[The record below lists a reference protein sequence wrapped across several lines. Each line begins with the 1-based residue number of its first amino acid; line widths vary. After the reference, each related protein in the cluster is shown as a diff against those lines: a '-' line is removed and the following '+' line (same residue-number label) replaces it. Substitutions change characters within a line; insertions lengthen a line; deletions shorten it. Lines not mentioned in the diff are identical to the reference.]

1 MLWPPGVRTAG
12 LITGVSI
19 AALLHVTV
27 AVGAISFAYQL
38 VEFGPRVWAPSGTA
52 TNKLMSTLIK
62 VGVTLAAA
70 GVVVL
75 TILMCRWY

>member
-1 MLWPPGVRTAG
+1 
-12 LITGVSI
+12 
-19 AALLHVTV
+19 VTV
-27 AVGAISFAYQL
+27 AVGAVSFAYQ
-38 VEFGPRVWAPSGTA
+38 VCEFGPRVWAPSGTA
-52 TNKLMSTLIK
+52 THKLLSTFIK